1 MGTLRWFNWKLGKKD
16 DIKMINTKESC
27 LCIIL
32 KTYIWLVYI
41 VCIGQQW
48 EEGLDPAVDGRH
60 FAINMSV
67 L

>member
-1 MGTLRWFNWKLGKKD
+1 MLKWFNWKLGKKD
-16 DIKMINTKESC
+16 DIKMINTKEIR

-32 KTYIWLVYI
+32 KIYIWSVYI

-48 EEGLDPAVDGRH
+48 EEGLDPAVVGRH
-60 FAINMSV
+60 FVINMLV